1 MKQKTLLLAIVIFAI
16 FYNANAINKHALI
29 IAIGNYPT
37 EKTGWSQIS
46 SNRDVVFIKN
56 ALTNQNFDPTNI
68 SILED
73 QNATMKGISSALEK
87 LIAGANKGDVA
98 LIHISS
104 HGEQVQDDN
113 GDETDGLDEAIVT
126 YDAIAPSKASRD
138 KIPFSKAQADY
149 LRDDLFGDYINRLRE
164 KLGPKGDVIVLID
177 ACHSGTGTRGFAKVR
192 GGEPALIGND
202 FNSKPST
209 TKDNGVFKEKSGG
222 EDQLATYIVFS
233 AARAEELN
241 YESLGDDQ
249 EWMGS
254 LTYAVSKSLQNVEK
268 GITYRGLFSKIQG
281 VMSLKA
287 PKQSPVMEGTG
298 MDRQLFAGKVE
309 TQKPYTEI
317 ERFLDD
323 KQIQI
328 KAGRLSGLTNDSKV
342 KLYPSG
348 TINPE
353 IATPIAEGT
362 ITNTTNF
369 NAIADLNKSIER
381 KKGDAL
387 PWVFVTEINYDDP
400 VLVKIVSKT
409 QPTRGFSSG
418 FANNE
423 VEAIK
428 ASVKNLPRIKID
440 QSEKTDLVLTK
451 GVNEDSIITASDR
464 RLFTTVKASNAAEL
478 NKALN
483 GYAQYKFLKD
493 LKIED
498 PNINVEVVLVPVIN
512 GNADVS
518 KIESKKVNGVYE
530 FAKGDQ
536 FVLLVN
542 NKSDFPVY
550 VNVLDIQPD
559 GVVNKILPN
568 TRPRGNMKPIYP
580 SDLKIKENSS
590 VLFKDYVIKVGPPYG
605 NEVFKVFLSKEEINM
620 ENLSNTR
627 GSFSALED
635 MVKNSSDIA
644 TRGADVLNVS
654 EADGATADV
663 TFIIKE
669 K

>member
-254 LTYAVSKSLQNVEK
+254 LTYAV
-268 GITYRGLFSKIQG
+268 
-281 VMSLKA
+281 
-287 PKQSPVMEGTG
+287 
-298 MDRQLFAGKVE
+298 
-309 TQKPYTEI
+309 
-317 ERFLDD
+317 
-323 KQIQI
+323 
-328 KAGRLSGLTNDSKV
+328 
-342 KLYPSG
+342 
-348 TINPE
+348 
-353 IATPIAEGT
+353 
-362 ITNTTNF
+362 
-369 NAIADLNKSIER
+369 R
-381 KKGDAL
+381 K
-387 PWVFVTEINYDDP
+387 
-400 VLVKIVSKT
+400 
-409 QPTRGFSSG
+409 
-418 FANNE
+418 
-423 VEAIK
+423 
-428 ASVKNLPRIKID
+428 
-440 QSEKTDLVLTK
+440 
-451 GVNEDSIITASDR
+451 
-464 RLFTTVKASNAAEL
+464 
-478 NKALN
+478 
-483 GYAQYKFLKD
+483 
-493 LKIED
+493 
-498 PNINVEVVLVPVIN
+498 
-512 GNADVS
+512 
-518 KIESKKVNGVYE
+518 
-530 FAKGDQ
+530 
-536 FVLLVN
+536 
-542 NKSDFPVY
+542 
-550 VNVLDIQPD
+550 
-559 GVVNKILPN
+559 
-568 TRPRGNMKPIYP
+568 
-580 SDLKIKENSS
+580 
-590 VLFKDYVIKVGPPYG
+590 
-605 NEVFKVFLSKEEINM
+605 
-620 ENLSNTR
+620 
-627 GSFSALED
+627 
-635 MVKNSSDIA
+635 
-644 TRGADVLNVS
+644 
-654 EADGATADV
+654 
-663 TFIIKE
+663 
-669 K
+669 